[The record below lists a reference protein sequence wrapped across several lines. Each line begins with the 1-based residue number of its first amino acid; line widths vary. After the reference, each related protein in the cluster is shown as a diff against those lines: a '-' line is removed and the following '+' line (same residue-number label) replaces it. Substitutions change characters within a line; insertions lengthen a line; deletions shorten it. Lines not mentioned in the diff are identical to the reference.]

1 MYIATLSRINLFDIS
16 SNYLLQDHQGSNRVV
31 VGTMDMS
38 AHSWLTTE
46 QVTHYYPFG
55 GLWGDLSTNQGVQPY
70 KFGGKELD
78 RMYGY
83 DLYDFG
89 ARNYDPAIARFTGVD
104 PLAEKY
110 YHLSPYA
117 YCANNPINYIDPD
130 GRDWYEFYN
139 IDTDEKSIQW
149 TDYHSQEEMDDGG
162 IHGRYLGPAVVVF
175 NGSRNEKL
183 GKGNVL
189 GAEGGIY
196 AQVSVYGLDGTIDD
210 SLIGYTMTSDA
221 ERYTPIAE
229 GEYLAKRRDVI
240 MSEEDR
246 KKHITKY
253 YQVRNMD
260 KKNIIP
266 TIDSKSNNNAPTQI
280 ENGVPYKS
288 DICIHS
294 TLTSSNLVGSKTST
308 GCLLL
313 EWNSFMRFDA
323 MMMKIGNGV
332 YFPVIVNRTK

>member
-1 MYIATLSRINLFDIS
+1 MKKIAIGIAVIGGQPSARRPSRGRHLTSAAHPTLAAR
-16 SNYLLQDHQGSNRVV
+16 
-31 VGTMDMS
+31 
-38 AHSWLTTE
+38 SWTE
-46 QVTHYYPFG
+46 CTAMT
-55 GLWGDLSTNQGVQPY
+55 S
-70 KFGGKELD
+70 
-78 RMYGY
+78 
-83 DLYDFG
+83 
-89 ARNYDPAIARFTGVD
+89 
-104 PLAEKY
+104 
-110 YHLSPYA
+110 
-117 YCANNPINYIDPD
+117 
-130 GRDWYEFYN
+130 
-139 IDTDEKSIQW
+139 
-149 TDYHSQEEMDDGG
+149 
-162 IHGRYLGPAVVVF
+162 
-175 NGSRNEKL
+175 
-183 GKGNVL
+183 
-189 GAEGGIY
+189 
-196 AQVSVYGLDGTIDD
+196 
-210 SLIGYTMTSDA
+210 MTSDA

-246 KKHITKY
+246 KKHIPKY

>member
-1 MYIATLSRINLFDIS
+1 MRKRHFADLIA
-16 SNYLLQDHQGSNRVV
+16 Y
-31 VGTMDMS
+31 
-38 AHSWLTTE
+38 
-46 QVTHYYPFG
+46 
-55 GLWGDLSTNQGVQPY
+55 VQPY
-70 KFGGKELD
+70 NFGGKELD
-78 RMYGY
+78 RMYGC

-89 ARNYDPAIARFTGVD
+89 ARSYDPAIARFTGMD
-104 PLAEKY
+104 PLAEKNY
-110 YHLSPYA
+110 YLSPYS
-117 YCANNPINYIDPD
+117 YCANNPVNYIDPD

-229 GEYLAKRRDVI
+229 GEYQ
-240 MSEEDR
+240 
-246 KKHITKY
+246 ITKRNEKGTGLIPKY
-253 YQVRNMD
+253 YMVWSDFNRKD
-260 KKNIIP
+260 DRIP
-266 TIDSKSNNNAPTQI
+266 TMDGVINNNYPNQKYSGTEMGYKNQI
-280 ENGVPYKS
+280 RIHTTLYEN
-288 DICIHS
+288 
-294 TLTSSNLVGSKTST
+294 NNVGNQTST

-313 EWNSFMRFDA
+313 EWESYKIFDL
-323 MMMKIGNGV
+323 MLSPIGTNTP
-332 YFPVIVNRTK
+332 FPLILKRTKTYE